1 MTTYTTIKAG
11 MRFWHDGQLFRCV
24 AINESSATVKGESS
38 REVTITNGD
47 GSTRTFTARAGRTTH
62 LAPLASVSEAVERQQ

>member
-11 MRFWHDGQLFRCV
+11 MRFWHDGQLFTCLS
-24 AINESSATVKGESS
+24 INESSATVQCQSA

-62 LAPLASVSEAVERQQ
+62 LAPLASVSKAVERQQ